1 MKYCTTELSLTS
13 KLSKFNR
20 GIINKIDTD
29 LSIPD
34 NMEIAV
40 RTKKD
45 FGEIEINLV
54 NGFIFDILIL
64 NRIK

>member
-1 MKYCTTELSLTS
+1 MS

-29 LSIPD
+29 FSIPD

-40 RTKKD
+40 RMKKD

-54 NGFIFDILIL
+54 NAFIFDILIL
-64 NRIK
+64 SRIK